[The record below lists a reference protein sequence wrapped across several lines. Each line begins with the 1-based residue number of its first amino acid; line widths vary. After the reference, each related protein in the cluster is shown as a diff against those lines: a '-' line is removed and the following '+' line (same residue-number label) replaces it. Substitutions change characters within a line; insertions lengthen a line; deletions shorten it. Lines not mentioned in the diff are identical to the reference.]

1 MVPEKIK
8 CRLFVDAGLAEG
20 GPVELGPEQ
29 THYLVNV
36 MRFGAGDMVALFNGK
51 DGEWSAAIGDPGK
64 NRSVVTPD
72 RLLREQTPEPGP
84 WLAFSPL
91 KKARSNFLVE
101 KATELGVSR
110 LCPVIT
116 RHTQSARINRDRMKA
131 NAIEAAE
138 QSERLTVPEITEP
151 ETLEKLM
158 AGWPS
163 RRRLMVL
170 DETGGGRPIAQVL
183 SDLQDG
189 NGADPVESGFLS
201 GPEGGFDAGEL
212 DALRKLDFVTAVDLG
227 PRTLRAETAA
237 LAALACWQAVFNAGR

>member
-1 MVPEKIK
+1 MAPEKIK
-8 CRLFVDAGLAEG
+8 CRLFVDASLAAG
-20 GPVELGPEQ
+20 SPVELGPDQ
-29 THYLVNV
+29 IHYLRNV
-36 MRFGAGDMVALFNGK
+36 MRFRAGDGVALFNGK
-51 DGEWSAAIGDPGK
+51 HGEWSVAIGDLGK
-64 NRSVVTPD
+64 NRSVVTPE
-72 RLLREQTPEPGP
+72 RLLRKQMPEPGP
-84 WLAFSPL
+84 WLVFSPL
-91 KKARSNFLVE
+91 KKARTDFLVE

-138 QSERLTVPEITEP
+138 QSERLTVPEIAEP
-151 ETLEKLM
+151 ETLEKLT

-163 RRRLMVL
+163 TRRLMVL
-170 DETGGGRPIAQVL
+170 DETGGGRPIVQVL
-183 SDLQDG
+183 SDLRDG
-189 NGADPVESGFLS
+189 NGADTVESGFIS

-237 LAALACWQAVFNAGR
+237 LAALACWQAGFIAGR